1 MHRDI
6 MEIIFLRQLVAV
18 AVVLQV
24 VEYRQVATEVQM
36 QSERQV
42 KVMQVVL
49 VLEHG
54 IQVAAVALVVLV

>member
-1 MHRDI
+1 

-18 AVVLQV
+18 VVVLQV

-36 QSERQV
+36 QSERLV

-49 VLEHG
+49 ALEHG
-54 IQVAAVALVVLV
+54 IQVVAVAQVVLV